1 MYTSSFLHLV
11 VWHVYVQY
19 IIFFVFHI
27 RWSSQ
32 QNTAER
38 NRAAP
43 TGRRWQADNLD
54 TFSEFTS
61 PSFAST
67 LYILYSIYNYIY
79 IYAYIY
85 TWYPHFKTVPS
96 IVLLSPQDTRLVS
109 PQLGFGEALP
119 HVCAKGDEKALEKI
133 LARVDDKV
141 APVARGMPQG
151 CPRDGSP
158 EFWSLIWWIMVVN
171 IG

>member
-67 LYILYSIYNYIY
+67 LYIYIYSIYNYIY
-79 IYAYIY
+79 MHTYIHD
-85 TWYPHFKTVPS
+85 THILKQFLPLFSFRRKTRG
-96 IVLLSPQDTRLVS
+96 LFRRNLVS
-109 PQLGFGEALP
+109 VRPCRTCVPREM
-119 HVCAKGDEKALEKI
+119 
-133 LARVDDKV
+133 RRRWRRSW
-141 APVARGMPQG
+141 RGWMTRWPRWPEG
-151 CPRDGSP
+151 CPRDAPGMAALN
-158 EFWSLIWWIMVVN
+158 F
-171 IG
+171 GH